1 MQQIFGQLRTAQK
14 INPAICYLQ
23 HTGACYFNT
32 GGSHAAPCSGG
43 FAATYRRIS
52 AAGDSSLFSFVPAGM
67 LKMFVLVFVRVPFLF
82 GRLCL
87 SRAAAYFRSG
97 QVMSGS
103 LCGITISAPQGHQQ
117 KECQLFHSVL
127 YSYCIYNIAIGAI

>member
-1 MQQIFGQLRTAQK
+1 M
-14 INPAICYLQ
+14 
-23 HTGACYFNT
+23 
-32 GGSHAAPCSGG
+32 
-43 FAATYRRIS
+43 
-52 AAGDSSLFSFVPAGM
+52 PAGVF
-67 LKMFVLVFVRVPFLF
+67 KMFVLVFVQVPFLF

-103 LCGITISAPQGHQQ
+103 LCGITNSAPQGHQQ

-127 YSYCIYNIAIGAI
+127 YSYCIYNIAIGGHIIAMPLQV